1 MRMKRT
7 VSHLA
12 IVILAL
18 AASACAGGGPVS
30 REDFFPRRLADSRVG
45 ILTNEGTTSLNVWIY
60 DEANRLIEEI
70 YLPPARDPLSSL
82 AVNQQRSPVIVVKAL
97 PPGNYRVVYIPF
109 YYEFR
114 AFGPNYRV
122 DLQRSS
128 SGIYVGRDPQM
139 YYDHYTRRNWG
150 WTLRLNGGDMPRA
163 GTLRNVGVNININ

>member
-1 MRMKRT
+1 MKRT
-7 VSHLA
+7 ALYFVIPIVAFLA
-12 IVILAL
+12 G
-18 AASACAGGGPVS
+18 ACASGGPAA
-30 REDFFPRRLADSRVG
+30 REDFFPRRIADARAG

-82 AVNQQRSPVIVVKAL
+82 AVNQQRSPVVVVKAL

-114 AFGPNYRV
+114 VLGPNYRV
-122 DLQRSS
+122 DLPRGS

-150 WTLRLNGGDMPRA
+150 WALRLNGGDMPRE
-163 GTLRNVGVNININ
+163 GTLRNIGINININ

>member
-1 MRMKRT
+1 MKKA
-7 VSHLA
+7 VWPF
-12 IVILAL
+12 VIAMFAFLV
-18 AASACAGGGPVS
+18 SACASGRPAAW
-30 REDFFPRRLADSRVG
+30 EDFFPRRIADSRVG

-82 AVNQQRSPVIVVKAL
+82 AVNQWRQPVIVVKVL

-114 AFGPNYRV
+114 LGPNYRV
-122 DLQRSS
+122 DLPRGS

-150 WTLRLNGGDMPRA
+150 WALRLNGGDMPRE
-163 GTLRNVGVNININ
+163 GTLRNVGINININ